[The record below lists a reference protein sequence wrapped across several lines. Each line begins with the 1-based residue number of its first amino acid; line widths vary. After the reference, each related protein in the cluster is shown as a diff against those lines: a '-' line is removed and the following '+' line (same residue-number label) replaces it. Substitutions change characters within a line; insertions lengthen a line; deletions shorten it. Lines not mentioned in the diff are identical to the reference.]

1 MYVCVYAWY
10 LHVASRRLYSDC
22 VCVFVCLW
30 VRYACQIG
38 FSPNGQFLMS
48 GDGFGQLHFWDWKS
62 CKSYRKLQAH
72 DGGPCMGA
80 QWHPIHPSMVA
91 TCGYD
96 GLVKIW
102 D

>member
-1 MYVCVYAWY
+1 
-10 LHVASRRLYSDC
+10 
-22 VCVFVCLW
+22 
-30 VRYACQIG
+30 
-38 FSPNGQFLMS
+38 MS
-48 GDGFGQLHFWDWKS
+48 GDGLGQLHFWDWKS

-80 QWHPIHPSMVA
+80 LWHPIHPSMVA

-96 GLVKIW
+96 GLVKRW